1 MPFLLPKTRNIMWL
15 ETLFHLMKTL
25 WGKKKHPHS
34 GRKSNLNA
42 SSCDIILILPQR
54 ALMEENCRSCI
65 WVIQKFCMALL
76 TENAGSS
83 VAGLLPGSFPVGF
96 NGLIQFDGL
105 IGGRVV
111 RGPVLLW
118 QSLCRA
124 AALWTVI
131 GGSSTSGLET
141 CSLAMKDGWFFL
153 LVSVLV
159 SLAKL
164 LSSSSVPSSSSSG
177 SLAAAKIG
185 IKLTYTLFIFL
196 EVSHVRV
203 FLLDVVILVHS
214 VFIIFILGIDFS
226 WPTIISGA
234 FLSYVSTFI
243 FLVFS
248 SSHIL
253 IVLSD
258 LAATLNFYMHPYQIW
273 LLIHYSLALKL
284 KNRLLSVAGLPLVVM
299 VTCTQTFNDWIILHH
314 KRLFAFQKHWKHRM
328 N

>member
-1 MPFLLPKTRNIMWL
+1 MLFLLPKTRNIMWL
-15 ETLFHLMKTL
+15 ETLFHLIKTL
-25 WGKKKHPHS
+25 WGKKKQNTATLGGNPTYMLLS
-34 GRKSNLNA
+34 
-42 SSCDIILILPQR
+42 
-54 ALMEENCRSCI
+54 
-65 WVIQKFCMALL
+65 VIFFYYPRQLWWKRIVEVAFEFCMALL
-76 TENAGSS
+76 TGNAGSS
-83 VAGLLPGSFPVGF
+83 VARLLPSSPVGF
-96 NGLIQFDGL
+96 NDLIQFDGL

-111 RGPVLLW
+111 RGAVLLW

-164 LSSSSVPSSSSSG
+164 SSSSSVPSSSSSG

-185 IKLTYTLFIFL
+185 IKLTYTLFILF

-203 FLLDVVILVHS
+203 FLLGVVILVHS

-226 WPTIISGA
+226 WPTIIRGA

-258 LAATLNFYMHPYQIW
+258 LAATLNFYMHPYQFW
-273 LLIHYSLALKL
+273 LLNYYSLALKL
-284 KNRLLSVAGLPLVVM
+284 KNKLLSVAGLPLVVM